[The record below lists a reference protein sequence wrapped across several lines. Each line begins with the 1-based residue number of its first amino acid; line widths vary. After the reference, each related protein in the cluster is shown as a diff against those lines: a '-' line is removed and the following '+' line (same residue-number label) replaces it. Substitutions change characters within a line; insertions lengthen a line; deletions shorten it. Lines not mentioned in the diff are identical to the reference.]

1 MNVTRFSDNS
11 GRPSRRDFLK
21 IATSA
26 LLSVSGVLGAAGV
39 FRFLDFQS
47 EPSPQSD
54 FDVGPASD
62 YPIDSRIL
70 AAQVPAMILHLKDGF
85 KALSL
90 VCTHLGCTV
99 EQAPGGFAC
108 PCHGSRYGAD
118 GGVTRGPA
126 GRPLRQLRTEISQ
139 TGHLIVHTD

>member
-1 MNVTRFSDNS
+1 MNVIRFSDS
-11 GRPSRRDFLK
+11 GNRPSRRDFLK

-26 LLSVSGVLGAAGV
+26 VLSLSGLLATAGI

-47 EPSPQSD
+47 EPSPQSE
-54 FDVGPASD
+54 FDVGPAAE

-70 AAQVPAMILHLKDGF
+70 VAQVPAMILHTRDGF

-99 EQAPGGFAC
+99 GQVAGGFAC
-108 PCHGSRYGAD
+108 PCHGSRYDAQGS
-118 GGVTRGPA
+118 VTRGPA
-126 GRPLRQLRTEISQ
+126 SRPLRQLRTELSQ
-139 TGHLIVHTD
+139 AGHLVVHTD